1 MYTIMIMEVKKPTS
15 DDITSLI
22 DIISHIQEK
31 FSEIGEKTGDTI
43 IAFQNNKM
51 LETFKNVLFFAW
63 EKYKYGWHSDFWEEG
78 DSMID
83 YMMFEVNAENIIS
96 DLISVLKTKSPF
108 ELLERNGA
116 ITNGLLSVYQSL
128 QTDIKQGEIKV

>member
-1 MYTIMIMEVKKPTS
+1 MTMEVKKPLSS
-15 DDITSLI
+15 DIKSLI

-43 IAFQNNKM
+43 VAFQNNKM
-51 LETFKNVLFFAW
+51 LEAFKNVLFCAW

-96 DLISVLKTKSPF
+96 DLIIVLKTKSPF
-108 ELLERNGA
+108 ELLEKDGA

-128 QTDIKQGEIKV
+128 QVDLQQGKIKV

>member
-1 MYTIMIMEVKKPTS
+1 MEVKKPLSS
-15 DDITSLI
+15 DIKSLI

-43 IAFQNNKM
+43 VAFQNNKK
-51 LETFKNVLFFAW
+51 LEAFKNVLFFAW

-96 DLISVLKTKSPF
+96 DLIIVLKTKSPF
-108 ELLERNGA
+108 ELLEKDGA

-128 QTDIKQGEIKV
+128 QVDLQQGKIKV

>member
-1 MYTIMIMEVKKPTS
+1 MTMEVKKPS
-15 DDITSLI
+15 SGDIKSLI

-43 IAFQNNKM
+43 VAFQNNKM
-51 LETFKNVLFFAW
+51 LEAFKNVLFFAW

-96 DLISVLKTKSPF
+96 DLIIVLKTKSPF
-108 ELLERNGA
+108 ELLEKDGA

-128 QTDIKQGEIKV
+128 QEDLQQGKIKV

>member
-1 MYTIMIMEVKKPTS
+1 MTMEVKKPLSS
-15 DDITSLI
+15 DIKSLI

-43 IAFQNNKM
+43 VAFQNNKM
-51 LETFKNVLFFAW
+51 LEAFKNVLFFAG

-96 DLISVLKTKSPF
+96 DLIIVLKTKSPF
-108 ELLERNGA
+108 ELLEKDGA

-128 QTDIKQGEIKV
+128 QVDLQQGKIKV

>member
-1 MYTIMIMEVKKPTS
+1 MTMEVKKPS
-15 DDITSLI
+15 SGDIKSLI

-43 IAFQNNKM
+43 VAFQNHKM
-51 LETFKNVLFFAW
+51 HEAFKNVLFFAW

-96 DLISVLKTKSPF
+96 DLIIVLKTKSPF
-108 ELLERNGA
+108 ELLEKDGA
-116 ITNGLLSVYQSL
+116 ITNGLLFVYQSL
-128 QTDIKQGEIKV
+128 QVDLQQGKIKV

>member
-1 MYTIMIMEVKKPTS
+1 MTMEVKKPS
-15 DDITSLI
+15 SGDIKSLI
-22 DIISHIQEK
+22 EIISHIQEK

-43 IAFQNNKM
+43 VASQNNKM
-51 LETFKNVLFFAW
+51 LKAFKNVLFFAW

-78 DSMID
+78 DSMLD

-96 DLISVLKTKSPF
+96 DLIIVLKTKSPF
-108 ELLERNGA
+108 ELLEKDGA

-128 QTDIKQGEIKV
+128 QEDLQQGKIKV

>member
-1 MYTIMIMEVKKPTS
+1 
-15 DDITSLI
+15 
-22 DIISHIQEK
+22 
-31 FSEIGEKTGDTI
+31 
-43 IAFQNNKM
+43 M
-51 LETFKNVLFFAW
+51 LEAFKNVLFFAW

-96 DLISVLKTKSPF
+96 DLIIVLKTKSPF
-108 ELLERNGA
+108 ELLEKDGA

-128 QTDIKQGEIKV
+128 QVDLQQGKIKV

>member
-1 MYTIMIMEVKKPTS
+1 MEVKKPLSS
-15 DDITSLI
+15 DIKSLI

-43 IAFQNNKM
+43 VAFQNNKM
-51 LETFKNVLFFAW
+51 LEAFKNVLCSAW

-96 DLISVLKTKSPF
+96 DLIIVLKTKSPF
-108 ELLERNGA
+108 ELLEKDGA

-128 QTDIKQGEIKV
+128 QVDLQQGKIKV